1 MAKMFDDYIP
11 VDCNDCQHYWND
23 ACDGVQAADRE
34 VPCTSY
40 IATRTSDI
48 PKRIERLE
56 EDVESLGKNAIVFD
70 VIIILMLISDLI
82 WG

>member
-56 EDVESLGKNAIVFD
+56 KNVKELYTNSIVYG
-70 VIIILMLISDLI
+70 VIIIAMLVVDLI

>member
-1 MAKMFDDYIP
+1 MSKVFDDYIP

-23 ACDGVQAADRE
+23 TCDGVQSADRE

-56 EDVESLGKNAIVFD
+56 KNVKELYTNSIVYG
-70 VIIILMLISDLI
+70 VIIIAMLVVDLI

>member
-1 MAKMFDDYIP
+1 MSKVFDDYIP

-23 ACDGVQAADRE
+23 ACDGVQSADRE
-34 VPCTSY
+34 APCTSY

-56 EDVESLGKNAIVFD
+56 RDLKLMSTSHIIFGVAIV
-70 VIIILMLISDLI
+70 VLVISDLI
-82 WG
+82 FG